1 MENIVKEYSTS
12 ILDIFKEV
20 VTRYESNEA
29 IISQTEDE
37 LNDLYHEVELS
48 APKDM
53 YHGYLIYKEIREVR
67 LKRRAAKEEN
77 QLLKEMYDYI
87 KSQIGT
93 ETKNT
98 IQKFKDTL

>member
-1 MENIVKEYSTS
+1 MDNIVKDYSTS
-12 ILDIFKEV
+12 ILNIFKEV

-77 QLLKEMYDYI
+77 QLLK
-87 KSQIGT
+87 KC
-93 ETKNT
+93 T
-98 IQKFKDTL
+98 IISKVLFKKFRDIL

>member
-37 LNDLYHEVELS
+37 LNDLYH
-48 APKDM
+48 K
-53 YHGYLIYKEIREVR
+53 I
-67 LKRRAAKEEN
+67 
-77 QLLKEMYDYI
+77 
-87 KSQIGT
+87 
-93 ETKNT
+93 
-98 IQKFKDTL
+98 

>member
-67 LKRRAAKEEN
+67 LKRRAAIEEN
-77 QLLKEMYDYI
+77 ELL
-87 KSQIGT
+87 
-93 ETKNT
+93 
-98 IQKFKDTL
+98 